1 MLAEFR
7 VRYDRGSD
15 VLYVTRRPGRPAR
28 SEPGRPGM
36 VWRYDLQSGELIGV
50 TIIDF
55 STYWRPRERELL
67 AQLASHFSIAR
78 SEAEAVIA
86 EAE

>member
-1 MLAEFR
+1 
-7 VRYDRGSD
+7 
-15 VLYVTRRPGRPAR
+15 
-28 SEPGRPGM
+28 M